1 MPKGITE
8 EELSQLIQKTIDG
21 DRRSFEMIVR
31 SFQRYTMTIAFRI
44 LCDENDARDVVQE
57 GFIRVWRHIGN
68 YNPAI
73 KFSTWL
79 YKIIVNLSIDRL
91 KSRKNLSRF
100 FFNSSEEIEPVDFRD
115 MEKDY
120 SNRETAGL
128 IKFFAGKLPEK
139 QRVIFV
145 LRDLEELSVSEV
157 VEITGLSES
166 SVKTNLFHARRS
178 IREKIIGY
186 ENEK

>member
-1 MPKGITE
+1 MPNGITE
-8 EELSQLIQKTIDG
+8 EEISLLIQNTKNG
-21 DRRSFEMIVR
+21 DLRSFELIVK

-44 LCDENDARDVVQE
+44 LYDENDARDVVQE
-57 GFIRVWRHIGN
+57 GFIRVWKHIGN
-68 YNPAI
+68 YNHAI

-91 KSRKNLSRF
+91 KSRKKLSRF
-100 FFNSSEEIEPVDFRD
+100 FFKSSEEIDPVDCSDLER
-115 MEKDY
+115 EY
-120 SNRETAGL
+120 SNKETAGL
-128 IKFFAGKLPEK
+128 IKLFAGKLPEK

-157 VEITGLSES
+157 ADITGLSES
-166 SVKTNLFHARRS
+166 SVKTNLFHARRN